1 MSNKNKLQAK
11 KKSFWSTF
19 KNAYLRQ
26 KNLKTFWS
34 KLDKAN
40 LSEELI
46 ETFNLYLNSESYNW
60 SSKYWRHLIML
71 HINLIA
77 SGKYKNYENIMA
89 RHYFT
94 WTEVD
99 EDLIKDSCK
108 AIQHSKFNLNV
119 NLFKKQDNL
128 NFTGSIN
135 HNLILLLLY
144 ENIKLKKVSKYL
156 NQLNKLKK
164 NNSVIENSL
173 NINGLEITQDNLN
186 SLMEYEQ
193 IERLLGKLSVKKNR
207 FLEVGAGSGRTA
219 TIILSIN
226 DNAKY
231 VIADLPPAVNVSLDN
246 LKTSF
251 PNKKIT
257 KVFEL
262 NNQDDLNIALEKN
275 DILFVF
281 PHQIKFFPKKTF
293 DISIAID
300 CLHEME
306 KRVIKDYMVNFEHVS
321 KLLYFKVWEHA
332 GLPYAFYQNYSVH
345 KKDDY
350 FIKDSWIEHFKERCI
365 YPSKFFELGYEF

>member
-1 MSNKNKLQAK
+1 MKLKTK
-11 KKSFWSTF
+11 KKSLWGIF

-26 KNLKTFWS
+26 RNLKKFWK
-34 KLDKAN
+34 KLDKTN
-40 LSEELI
+40 LPKELI
-46 ETFNLYLNSESYNW
+46 ETFNLYLISASYNW
-60 SSKYWRHLIML
+60 TSKFWRHLIML
-71 HINLIA
+71 HLSLIA

-89 RHYFT
+89 WHYFT
-94 WTEVD
+94 STEID
-99 EDLIKDSCK
+99 EDLIKSSCQE
-108 AIQHSKFNLNV
+108 IQHNMINLKV

-128 NFTGSIN
+128 NWTGSIN

-144 ENIKLKKVSKYL
+144 ENIKSKKVFKYL
-156 NQLNKLKK
+156 SKIKEDD
-164 NNSVIENSL
+164 SMVENSL
-173 NINGLEITQDNLN
+173 NIDGLEITQDNLN

-193 IERLLGKLSVKKNR
+193 IERLLGKLSVRKNR

-219 TIILSIN
+219 KIILSIN
-226 DNAKY
+226 DNSKY
-231 VIADLPPAVNVSLDN
+231 VIADLPPAVNVSLNN

-251 PNKKIT
+251 PNKKIA
-257 KVFEL
+257 KAFEL

-306 KRVIKDYMVNFEHVS
+306 KRVIKDYMVNFEFVS

-350 FIKDSWIEHFKERCI
+350 FIKGSWIEHFKERCI